1 MNFKRSRWDS
11 DLNKISANGKIIE
24 MELREIGLKDENL
37 ADIKSLY
44 LKAFPNNERKS
55 FKLILEKVSL
65 GQMKIYGAFDNGF
78 VGEAI
83 MILDDDLALLDYLA
97 IAENVRSKGYG
108 SKILKELLK
117 IYQKERLFLEIE
129 STVDQNPLKLKR
141 KNFYLK
147 NGFKVLDFEV
157 MLFGVRMELLSDGS
171 IISYEEYFNIYRH
184 LFSSY
189 DLNKIYKLEK

>member
-1 MNFKRSRWDS
+1 M
-11 DLNKISANGKIIE
+11 NKISANGKIIE

-108 SKILKELLK
+108 SKILNELLK

-129 STVDQNPLKLKR
+129 STIDQDPLKLKR

-171 IISYEEYFNIYRH
+171 NISYEEYFNIYRH
-184 LFSSY
+184 LFSAY